1 MKQNFQAFTLI
12 EVIVATS
19 ILTLSIFGIY
29 KLIGENMRLIGNSS
43 ALSTSALLLNDTKEC
58 LKSFGYDAF
67 SWTALYSVSFGN
79 NNLGCFTGAYN
90 SDYSFSGVTLDSKEY
105 FLSAEILN
113 ETTTGRDWKLE
124 VYEAE
129 LGKKSL
135 NWTQVK

>member
-1 MKQNFQAFTLI
+1 MYSL
-12 EVIVATS
+12 
-19 ILTLSIFGIY
+19 
-29 KLIGENMRLIGNSS
+29 
-43 ALSTSALLLNDTKEC
+43 
-58 LKSFGYDAF
+58 SFG
-67 SWTALYSVSFGN
+67 S
-79 NNLGCFTGAYN
+79 NNLGCFTGTYN